1 MGNLMKQIGLLLIAM
16 FLAGLNVYAD
26 ETAPKRVLTLKECIN
41 IAVENNT
48 SIKAAEE
55 DKKKALADYRVATAQ
70 RLLMIDMNIKT
81 DGYPKTNIPTRYVDA
96 YQWLPYIP
104 DSIDRAMAKYLL
116 DQAQPQPSP
125 FVKALTRDYDLG
137 ITLGVTAS
145 ISLYSEKKTRNQEFA
160 KKNLD
165 MFKLQNKK
173 AIGDVIYNVKNAYC
187 MYLMAGE
194 TVVLKEKMLKNNK
207 DKLRMTEILYKNAQ
221 RSILD
226 LSRAQYDFQNSQLE
240 LQKAKNGERAARAEL
255 FRNMG
260 LDDPGTEFSLE
271 DFNDLP
277 RVSCSLEQLQKMAE
291 VYSPDLQLAR
301 MQTQIY
307 RVRVDMERANHYPDV
322 DLQVLGGLRNSRL
335 DFTSFK
341 NNFTSDA
348 WKPSIGVNFLARMN
362 LFSSGMI
369 TSRIASANADYNKSL
384 YKETDIINATRTLVI
399 AQYQSLQ
406 ELSTMMD
413 LSKKLMQDAEKNML
427 LAKKSYESGAGTQL
441 EINEA
446 IMSYENA
453 ALGYQKSKNDY
464 LMAVAKISS
473 IVGLGEDSLCK
484 K

>member
-1 MGNLMKQIGLLLIAM
+1 MKHISVLLSVLL
-16 FLAGLNVYAD
+16 LAGLNIYAD
-26 ETAPKRVLTLKECIN
+26 ETAPKKVLTLKECVN

-55 DKKKALADYRVATAQ
+55 DRKKALADYRVATAQ
-70 RLLMIDMNIKT
+70 RLLSIDMNLKT
-81 DGYPKTNIPTRYVDA
+81 DGYPKTNIPTRYTDA
-96 YQWLPYIP
+96 YQWLPYLPTTDQI
-104 DSIDRAMAKYLL
+104 IGRYVL
-116 DQAQPQPSP
+116 DKAQPQPSP
-125 FVKALTRDYDLG
+125 FIKALTRDYDLG

-165 MFKLQNKK
+165 MSKLQNKK

-194 TVVLKEKMLKNNK
+194 TVVLKEKMLKSNK

-221 RSILD
+221 RSVLD

-240 LQKAKNGERAARAEL
+240 LQKAKNGERAARTEL
-255 FRNMG
+255 FRIMG
-260 LDDPGTEFSLE
+260 LDDPGTEFTLE

-277 RVSCSLEQLQKMAE
+277 QVTYTLEQLQKMAE
-291 VYSPDLQLAR
+291 VYSPDLQLAKI
-301 MQTQIY
+301 QTQVY
-307 RVRVDMERANHYPDV
+307 KVRVDMERANHYPDV

-335 DFTSFK
+335 DFTSFR

-369 TSRIASANADYNKSL
+369 TSRIASASADYNKSL
-384 YKETDIINATRTLVI
+384 YREKDIINATRTLVSTH
-399 AQYQSLQ
+399 YQSLQ
-406 ELSTMMD
+406 ELSNMME